1 MDLSDISVLKQYI
14 DDSVE
19 IVNKLKAGNLP
30 DEEATLC
37 VYELYANMLDLMDEI
52 KAICREI
59 RDETGIKEAQVK
71 KWAKENEASDDEKK
85 E

>member
-19 IVNKLKAGNLP
+19 IINKLKAGNLP

-71 KWAKENEASDDEKK
+71 KWARENEASDDEKK